1 MADSTDCGCLLSV
14 KSTTL
19 LSQIEITT
27 EFSSLSGSSLQMKNL
42 TSKKTPGVIPKA
54 SKIQGGIG
62 KQNSQ
67 VLLIG
72 WGGSLD
78 RFVRQFLF

>member
-1 MADSTDCGCLLSV
+1 MANSTTHGCCPSV

-19 LSQIEITT
+19 LSQIKITI

-42 TSKKTPGVIPKA
+42 TSKKTPGTMLKA

-62 KQNSQ
+62 NWNSQ
-67 VLLIG
+67 VHVIG

-78 RFVRQFLF
+78 RFVR